1 MASEKLA
8 DVHTGSGGMVTREIP
23 RRNYYIRSFF
33 SLGIMVA
40 IHDDQHYHGN
50 KYQASF
56 YVTLRASTGST
67 VYPLV

>member
-33 SLGIMVA
+33 HLVLWWPSMMINIITVISTKL
-40 IHDDQHYHGN
+40 
-50 KYQASF
+50 ASMLHWGLLPVLQ
-56 YVTLRASTGST
+56 YTH
-67 VYPLV
+67 